1 MKALEKIFLDTDW
14 ITILLMLLLGCVFFL
29 KGLDAKKLNRY
40 VFTLFNKSFIETEIE
55 NNTAFFKLFNSL
67 MFLFSMLVLS
77 LVASYF
83 TVNFYKNTT
92 EYFIVLGFY
101 FLLIFS
107 YFSIKWILEY
117 LLSSLFLVKKELT
130 FFLVSKSFYLYN
142 ISFYL
147 FVGLILAEYTALGFG
162 FLTIITVLLFA
173 VRFLVHLYSN
183 KNLIFNKLFYY
194 ILYLCALEIAPL
206 FILFKWVV

>member
-1 MKALEKIFLDTDW
+1 VKALEKIVVDTDW
-14 ITILLMLLLGCVFFL
+14 ITILLLLILCGVFFL

-40 VFTLFNKSFIETEIE
+40 AFTPFDKSIIEKEIE
-55 NNTAFFKLFNSL
+55 NNTSFFKLFNYV
-67 MFLFSMLVLS
+67 MFLFSILVLS
-77 LVASYF
+77 LLVTYFAS
-83 TVNFYKNTT
+83 NFLKNTPK
-92 EYFIVLGFY
+92 EVNLFGAS

-117 LLSSLFLVKKELT
+117 LLSLLFLAKKEVA

-142 ISFYL
+142 ICFYL
-147 FVGLILAEYTALGFG
+147 FVVLILTEYTSLGFG
-162 FLTIITVLLFA
+162 FLTVLTVLLFTI
-173 VRFLVHLYSN
+173 RFLVHLYSN

-194 ILYLCALEIAPL
+194 FLYLCALEIAPL